1 MYESGYYKDFDRE
14 KIAQAVQNEGF
25 NPLLIS
31 DPPGTTY
38 PPHTH
43 PETKLLVFLG
53 GEMEVRV
60 SDQSFYCYQGDRLMI
75 PGNTEHSA
83 IVGPKGCQFF
93 WSERLL

>member
-1 MYESGYYKDFDRE
+1 MYRSEYYKDCDRA
-14 KIAQAVQNEGF
+14 KIAQSVKDEGF
-25 NPLLIS
+25 DPLLIS

-38 PPHTH
+38 PSHTH

-53 GEMEVRV
+53 GEMEVKV
-60 SDQSFYCYQGDRLMI
+60 ADQSFFCYQGDRLMI
-75 PGNTEHSA
+75 PGDIEHSA